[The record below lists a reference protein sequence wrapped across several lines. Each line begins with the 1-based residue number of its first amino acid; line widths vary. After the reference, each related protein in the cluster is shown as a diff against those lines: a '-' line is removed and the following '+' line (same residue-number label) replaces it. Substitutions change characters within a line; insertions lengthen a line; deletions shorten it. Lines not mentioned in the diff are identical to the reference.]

1 MQLADGLMRDPYLET
16 KAVGVELVAR
26 YRRSFTPRLLPSW
39 KRWLAGNLAANWA
52 TTDAICGVLI
62 GPLIV
67 DHPRLIREML
77 KWSAHPNVWVR
88 RASAVALIPA
98 IRRGLAVEIAYD
110 LARSLHPDGHD
121 LIQKAAGW
129 MLRELGKRDPRRL
142 EQYLQTEGPSI
153 PRTTVRYAIERFPTA
168 RREALLAVTRKPA

>member
-1 MQLADGLMRDPYLET
+1 MPESM
-16 KAVGVELVAR
+16 AVGIELVAR
-26 YRRSFTPRLLPSW
+26 YRRSFTARLLPSW

-98 IRRGLAVEIAYD
+98 IRRGLAVDVAYD
-110 LARSLHPDGHD
+110 VARSLHPDGHD

-142 EQYLQTEGPSI
+142 EQCLQTEGRSI
-153 PRTTVRYAIERFPTA
+153 PRTTVSPLLTRPLLLSRNTPSTGRYALISA
-168 RREALLAVTRKPA
+168 RSRM